1 MKYLVGDIG
10 NTVTKITIL
19 DNKFKILKSYN
30 SETIKL
36 YSEKNLS
43 IFFKKIIVSNLNKK
57 ILFSSVVPVIYKKIK
72 KFLNKRNFKSYEI
85 KELKVNKVIKL
96 NVNNFKQVGLRKEY
110 YRSSPNYEKEDALLF
125 SKTVK
130 RRWMLI

>member
-85 KELKVNKVIKL
+85 KELKVNKVIK
-96 NVNNFKQVGLRKEY
+96 
-110 YRSSPNYEKEDALLF
+110 
-125 SKTVK
+125 
-130 RRWMLI
+130 

>member
-43 IFFKKIIVSNLNKK
+43 IF
-57 ILFSSVVPVIYKKIK
+57 
-72 KFLNKRNFKSYEI
+72 
-85 KELKVNKVIKL
+85 
-96 NVNNFKQVGLRKEY
+96 
-110 YRSSPNYEKEDALLF
+110 LLE
-125 SKTVK
+125 
-130 RRWMLI
+130 